1 MTMTRPLLTSFQ
13 IRDRLGKD
21 AAHTILLA
29 RFFLTCIRD
38 RVDHPLS
45 HPLM

>member
-1 MTMTRPLLTSFQ
+1 MTMTRPLLTPFQ

-38 RVDHPLS
+38 RIDHPLS